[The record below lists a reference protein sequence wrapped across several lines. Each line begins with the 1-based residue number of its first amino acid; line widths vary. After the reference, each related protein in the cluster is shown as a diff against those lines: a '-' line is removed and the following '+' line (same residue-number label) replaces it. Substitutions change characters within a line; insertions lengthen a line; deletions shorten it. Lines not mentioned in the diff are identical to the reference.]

1 MHLQQVPNLLQRLI
15 FFCSILFLS
24 SCLKDDFS
32 KLSDSE
38 WNPDLAFP
46 LVNSTLTAADILAND
61 ASPTA
66 FGIGSFGEVEIIYS
80 STEESKSAEEL
91 ITLPPVNSI
100 NNFGPQASLI
110 TAFNNSATLGT
121 TLVDSVT
128 FSLPYSLDASLG
140 TSSILDTV
148 FLKSGKL
155 RLDIASQI
163 PHACTITIEIPELR
177 ISNQLFRQVID
188 VNYSGTLPVTASIER
203 DLTGAY
209 LLPGAS
215 SEALNVKYKIEASR
229 SNNQNFP
236 SGNSLT
242 SNLRFEQEAFSK
254 LSGYFG
260 NYSAPIP
267 NEDTLF
273 LYIFRNI
280 INASNLNFNNP
291 SARIQVSNS
300 TGMPIQYHQTAF
312 SAARPGAT
320 IPSVDISSIPNP
332 TVLPAIGHS
341 ALNPVEQEFNF
352 SNASGSNIM
361 QVINQFPRYML
372 SRGNYS
378 FPTSAGVGYFLRDT
392 SRVRLY
398 TEVTLPLNGL
408 TLDLQVK
415 DTLDFSF
422 NSISGDIE
430 EILLRLNITNGF
442 PTDGR
447 LQVYFCKQLN
457 GNTLS
462 VIDSLYT
469 QGTEAVL
476 LPGQT
481 GSNGTVSTP
490 VQKITD
496 ALINRQ
502 KWLNISQQ
510 QADRLLIKAQ
520 LSTYDLGQLAVK
532 ILEKDQLQIR
542 IASRI
547 KVRKTF

>member
-1 MHLQQVPNLLQRLI
+1 
-15 FFCSILFLS
+15 
-24 SCLKDDFS
+24 
-32 KLSDSE
+32 
-38 WNPDLAFP
+38 
-46 LVNSTLTAADILAND
+46 
-61 ASPTA
+61 
-66 FGIGSFGEVEIIYS
+66 
-80 STEESKSAEEL
+80 
-91 ITLPPVNSI
+91 
-100 NNFGPQASLI
+100 
-110 TAFNNSATLGT
+110 
-121 TLVDSVT
+121 
-128 FSLPYSLDASLG
+128 
-140 TSSILDTV
+140 
-148 FLKSGKL
+148 
-155 RLDIASQI
+155 
-163 PHACTITIEIPELR
+163 
-177 ISNQLFRQVID
+177 
-188 VNYSGTLPVTASIER
+188 
-203 DLTGAY
+203 
-209 LLPGAS
+209 
-215 SEALNVKYKIEASR
+215 
-229 SNNQNFP
+229 
-236 SGNSLT
+236 
-242 SNLRFEQEAFSK
+242 
-254 LSGYFG
+254 
-260 NYSAPIP
+260 
-267 NEDTLF
+267 
-273 LYIFRNI
+273 
-280 INASNLNFNNP
+280 
-291 SARIQVSNS
+291 
-300 TGMPIQYHQTAF
+300 
-312 SAARPGAT
+312 
-320 IPSVDISSIPNP
+320 
-332 TVLPAIGHS
+332 
-341 ALNPVEQEFNF
+341 
-352 SNASGSNIM
+352 
-361 QVINQFPRYML
+361 
-372 SRGNYS
+372 
-378 FPTSAGVGYFLRDT
+378 
-392 SRVRLY
+392 LY